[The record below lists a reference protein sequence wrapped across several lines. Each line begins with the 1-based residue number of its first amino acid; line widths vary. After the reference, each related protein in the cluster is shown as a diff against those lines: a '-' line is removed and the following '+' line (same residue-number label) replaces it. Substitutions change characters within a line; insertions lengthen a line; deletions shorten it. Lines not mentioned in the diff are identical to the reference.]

1 MVFND
6 SLLHL
11 ETLQEGENQRRLR
24 ASGGFELDLGGNK
37 ISTGCRRGAAFLRGA
52 GAGPSGRAVQ
62 AEPDQRHGSRRLK
75 RWGKWR
81 ERDEGHRWR
90 SGRAGVRLERIV
102 RNYSVKWLILFLV
115 GKWKP
120 MEDSERRDSMIRH
133 MLQED

>member
-1 MVFND
+1 MPAVDLSWILEEIRFRPGADGEPRFCGDRGRGLQGERYRQSRIGVTEAGD
-6 SLLHL
+6 S
-11 ETLQEGENQRRLR
+11 
-24 ASGGFELDLGGNK
+24 SGGASE
-37 ISTGCRRGAAFLRGA
+37 
-52 GAGPSGRAVQ
+52 
-62 AEPDQRHGSRRLK
+62 E
-75 RWGKWR
+75 R